1 MPETAPARGARK
13 AAFGAAR
20 RGILRM
26 KAALAELEK
35 ILADICEKTGA
46 EATLSPRGGG
56 ETRFALAYR
65 GEEVPAY
72 LRGTGEYAERE
83 ARLIAYLVENV
94 DSHTLIPAKEEALR
108 TILLGEGGGWYAFR
122 FMTKFNLA
130 DGTCV
135 AVDVVPDKRLAES
148 YAQLERTLSE
158 SQDMVVRMDDN
169 RVAVVHFA
177 DGEQSAYEF
186 GEFLRNSLYEE
197 LGVKASVGIGCEVRS
212 VSEIARSYLQAVT
225 AVRVSAIFHNVGE
238 VHSYRE
244 YLLVKL
250 LEDLPKSRM
259 QEYLEQFRAESAE
272 EIFEDE
278 EMTETA
284 EAFLESSLNVSE
296 TSRNLFMHRNTLMYR
311 LDKIERVTGLNIRKF
326 SDAVTF
332 RILSVLYKLLQS

>member
-1 MPETAPARGARK
+1 
-13 AAFGAAR
+13 
-20 RGILRM
+20 M
-26 KAALAELEK
+26 KAALAELKK
-35 ILADICEKTGA
+35 ILAEVLEKTGA
-46 EATLSPRGGG
+46 EVRLSPRGGE
-56 ETRFALAYR
+56 ETRFTLTYC
-65 GEEVPAY
+65 GERVDAWID
-72 LRGTGEYAERE
+72 GAGEGAERE
-83 ARLIAYLVENV
+83 AKLIGYLVENA
-94 DSHTLIPAKEEALR
+94 DSRTLIPAREDALR

-122 FMTKFNLA
+122 FMTKFNLS

-135 AVDVVPDKRLAES
+135 ALDIVPDKRLSEA
-148 YAQLERTLSE
+148 YTQLERTLSE

-186 GEFLRNSLYEE
+186 GEFLRGSLYEE
-197 LGVKASVGIGCEVRS
+197 LGVRASIGIGCEVAS
-212 VSEIARSYLQAVT
+212 FAEIARSYLQAVT

-278 EMTETA
+278 EMVETA

-332 RILSVLYKLLQS
+332 RILSVLYKLMQS

>member
-1 MPETAPARGARK
+1 
-13 AAFGAAR
+13 
-20 RGILRM
+20 M
-26 KAALAELEK
+26 KAALAQLKKLLAE
-35 ILADICEKTGA
+35 ILEKTGA
-46 EATLSPRGGG
+46 EVRLSPRGGG
-56 ETRFALAYR
+56 ETHFVLTYC
-65 GEEVPAY
+65 GERIDAWID
-72 LRGTGEYAERE
+72 GAGDDAACE
-83 ARLIAYLVENV
+83 AKLISYLVENA
-94 DSHTLIPAKEEALR
+94 DSRTLIPAKEDALR

-135 AVDVVPDKRLAES
+135 ALDVVPDKRLSEAFT
-148 YAQLERTLSE
+148 QLERTLSE

-186 GEFLRNSLYEE
+186 GEFLRGSLYEE
-197 LGVKASVGIGCEVRS
+197 LGIRASIGIGCETAS
-212 VSEIARSYLQAVT
+212 FADIARSYLQAVT

-259 QEYLEQFRAESAE
+259 REYLEQFRAESAE

-332 RILSVLYKLLQS
+332 RILSVLYKLMQS